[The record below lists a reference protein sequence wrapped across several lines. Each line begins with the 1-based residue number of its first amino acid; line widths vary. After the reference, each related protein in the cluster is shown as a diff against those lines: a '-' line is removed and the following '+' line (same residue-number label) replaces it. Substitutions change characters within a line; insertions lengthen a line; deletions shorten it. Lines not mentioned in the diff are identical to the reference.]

1 MPKPARDMLVHFYE
15 THFAD
20 PDHFA
25 LPAIPYVIDADSAA
39 DLRQHMPGLDF
50 DMDHKWL
57 RSQLGFMGLKIPTL
71 FKQYA
76 DVCTPGGVRF
86 CGFSID
92 PAFNH
97 CVDGLVLVDIHQ
109 LKPKKRARYIGEAL
123 TIADQS

>member
-1 MPKPARDMLVHFYE
+1 MA
-15 THFAD
+15 
-20 PDHFA
+20 
-25 LPAIPYVIDADSAA
+25 
-39 DLRQHMPGLDF
+39 
-50 DMDHKWL
+50 
-57 RSQLGFMGLKIPTL
+57 SQPTWVYGAENTNIIQ
-71 FKQYA
+71 KYA

-123 TIADQS
+123 SIAAQS